1 MNISVKFNNKLNV
14 KLIKLQKTP
23 KRMRLGFDVGGG
35 LRVVVV
41 HRLHVFSEKH
51 YSITISM

>member
-1 MNISVKFNNKLNV
+1 MSVKFNNKLNV
-14 KLIKLQKTP
+14 KLIKLQKTS
-23 KRMRLGFDVGGG
+23 KRMGLGFGGG

>member
-23 KRMRLGFDVGGG
+23 KRMRLGFDVGG

>member
-1 MNISVKFNNKLNV
+1 MG
-14 KLIKLQKTP
+14 
-23 KRMRLGFDVGGG
+23 LGFDVGGG

>member
-1 MNISVKFNNKLNV
+1 MSVKFNNKLNV
-14 KLIKLQKTP
+14 KLIKLQTTS
-23 KRMRLGFDVGGG
+23 KRMGLGFDVGGG

>member
-1 MNISVKFNNKLNV
+1 
-14 KLIKLQKTP
+14 
-23 KRMRLGFDVGGG
+23 MRLGFDVGGG

-41 HRLHVFSEKH
+41 HRVPVFSEKH